1 MWNWFQKSQKE
12 LEVKES
18 QVAHLIAAKNVGKP
32 VWTPRQFDQLAE
44 EGYQKNV
51 IVYRCVSLI
60 AGGIASVPWEI
71 HENGETLCA
80 HPLEKLIRAP
90 NPNQA
95 LARFMEALSGYLML
109 SGNAYIEMVQVEGE
123 PLELHLL
130 RPDRVRVIPGISGVP
145 EAYEYRVGSF
155 SRKIPVNPLNGAST
169 ILHLKTFHPL
179 NDWYGMSPLEAAA
192 HAIDQH
198 NAVGGHNL
206 AVLQNGGR
214 PSGALIL
221 PSGTLTSSQR
231 QALKE
236 DFRDFYQ
243 GGPNAGNIFVL
254 EGEWDWK
261 ELSISPKDL
270 DFIEGK
276 YLSAREIA
284 QAFGVPAMLVG
295 VPGEATFSNYREAR
309 YHLWED
315 TILPLLESIKTE
327 LNRWLVPCFAS
338 QGKLEL
344 TYDTDSISALTPRRE
359 GHWNKIAQANFLT
372 INEKRQAVGYAPIE
386 GGDRV

>member
-1 MWNWFQKSQKE
+1 MRNWFQKDKSK
-12 LEVKES
+12 LETKES
-18 QVAHLIAAKNVGKP
+18 QVAPLIAARTVGKP
-32 VWTPRQFDQLAE
+32 VWTPRQFDKLAE

-60 AGGIASVPWEI
+60 AGGISSVPWQVKSE
-71 HENGETLCA
+71 GELLCA
-80 HPLEKLIRAP
+80 HPLDKLIRSP

-95 LARFMEALSGYLML
+95 LARFMEALSAYLML
-109 SGNAYIEMVQVEGE
+109 SGNAYIEMVQLDGE
-123 PLELHLL
+123 PFELHLL
-130 RPDRVRVIPGISGVP
+130 RPDRMRVIPGRNGLP
-145 EAYEYRVGSF
+145 EAYEYRVGGL
-155 SRKIPVNPLNGAST
+155 SRRISVDPLNGSSSV
-169 ILHLKTFHPL
+169 LHLKTFHPL

-214 PSGALIL
+214 PSGALIV

-315 TILPLLESIKTE
+315 TILPILESIKTE
-327 LNRWLVPCFAS
+327 VNRWLVPCFE
-338 QGKLEL
+338 QGESLLL

-359 GHWNKIAQANFLT
+359 AHWNKISNANFLT

-386 GGDRV
+386 GGDRL